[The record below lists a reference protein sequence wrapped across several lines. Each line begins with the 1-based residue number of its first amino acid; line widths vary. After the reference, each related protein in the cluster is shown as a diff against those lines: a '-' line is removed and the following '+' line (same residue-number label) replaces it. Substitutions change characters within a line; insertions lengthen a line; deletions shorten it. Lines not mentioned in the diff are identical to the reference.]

1 MPFRVRHMLNGWERA
16 RHRRYCDQS
25 SSLKT
30 KTKIFIAAT
39 ASRIVRA
46 LRRRLGKGPIAHVAR
61 GGVNWRLDLTEGI
74 DFSIY
79 LLGAFEPITVAA
91 CSRLIKPGDTVLDIG
106 ANIGALAL
114 PMARMT
120 GSAGMVYCFEPTD
133 YAFNKLTTNL
143 ALNPDLA
150 ARVVASQTMLTDS
163 QQAVVEPIYSSW
175 PLDST
180 KPLHDLHMGAAES
193 TTGAQPLRLD
203 DYLATKNVTRV
214 DFIKM
219 DVDGFECHVLGGAW
233 KTLAAHKPVIL
244 MELAPYCLTERK
256 RSLAELLGILSDAGY
271 RLYHLDGMSPVTDE
285 TNRLIDPIADGASV
299 NVIARARG

>member
-1 MPFRVRHMLNGWERA
+1 M
-16 RHRRYCDQS
+16 
-25 SSLKT
+25 KT

-46 LRRRLGKGPIAHVAR
+46 LRRLVGKGPIAEVKR
-61 GGVNWRLDLTEGI
+61 GGLNWRLDLTEGI

-91 CSRLIKPGDTVLDIG
+91 CARLIKPGDTVLDIG

-114 PMARMT
+114 PMARM
-120 GSAGMVYCFEPTD
+120 AGPAGKVYCFEPTD
-133 YAFNKLTTNL
+133 YAFAKLRANL
-143 ALNPDLA
+143 GLNPDLA

-180 KPLHDLHMGAAES
+180 KPLHELHLGAAES

-203 DYLATKNVTRV
+203 DYLASQNVTRV
-214 DFIKM
+214 NFIKM

-233 KTLAAHKPVIL
+233 KTLTTHKPVIL

-256 RSLAELLGILSDAGY
+256 RSLPELLGLLSDAGY
-271 RLYHLDGMSPVTDE
+271 RLYHLDGVRRVTDDA
-285 TNRLIDPIADGASV
+285 NQLIEPIAEGASV
-299 NVIARARG
+299 NVIAKPSV